1 MKTTRHMAV
10 AALMATILVVSKYA
24 FDALPNIE
32 LISLFII
39 VYTLELPRL
48 ALPAVFGYLM
58 LYGLLNGFGIWW
70 FPQIYI
76 WPLLYVLIRLFHK
89 LNSTLLFAVL
99 SGFFGLTYGA
109 LYAFSYIPTHGL
121 YGAIAW
127 WVSGIPF
134 DLLHCIGNFTVAI
147 ILLKPLRAV
156 FKKCTLAI
164 NLT

>member
-1 MKTTRHMAV
+1 MKTTRQLAV

-32 LISLFII
+32 LVSLFII
-39 VYTLELPRL
+39 VYALELPRL

-58 LYGLLNGFGIWW
+58 LYGLLNGFGTWW
-70 FPQIYI
+70 LPQLYI
-76 WPLLYVLIRLFHK
+76 WPLLYFGVRALHK
-89 LNSTLLFAVL
+89 IDSTIVFAVF

-109 LYAFSYIPTHGL
+109 LYALSNIITMGI
-121 YGAIAW
+121 YGAITW
-127 WVSGIPF
+127 WVAGIPF

-156 FKKCTLAI
+156 FRKCTAAI